1 MGIDDGE
8 ISSKKTYTRI
18 CADYIHSQDAA
29 FLERFVWHWATA
41 YKYPLYTV
49 HDCVAVNIDK
59 VDLLNDELRD
69 QFCRFYSEDHLM
81 NMRDNIMERTGKR
94 IPVPPARDTLER
106 SHIGENRFLF
116 S

>member
-1 MGIDDGE
+1 MN
-8 ISSKKTYTRI
+8 
-18 CADYIHSQDAA
+18 
-29 FLERFVWHWATA
+29 FN
-41 YKYPLYTV
+41 YKYLKWFLILLLSIFLRTSYSL
-49 HDCVAVNIDK
+49 ANNNLK

-94 IPVPPARDTLER
+94 IPVPPARNTLKR